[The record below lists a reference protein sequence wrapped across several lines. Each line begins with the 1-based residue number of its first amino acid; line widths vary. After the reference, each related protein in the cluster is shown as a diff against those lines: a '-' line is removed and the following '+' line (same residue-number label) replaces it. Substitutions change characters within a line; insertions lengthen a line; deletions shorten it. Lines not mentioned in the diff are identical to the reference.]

1 MKNLLTESESFNTVI
16 RYEAKIHWVS
26 YIVPIFFITIGSIG
40 VLEFLLLGYKFMIS
54 VIGIICMFLI
64 YLFIKGLL
72 RVFKNRSTKILV
84 TENHLTFSTGIFGNT
99 LSDLSLNKLEG
110 IHLHQSFL
118 GKTLNFGTLVVS
130 TGNVINTYIIE
141 NPMELRKYLINAK
154 NE

>member
-26 YIVPIFFITIGSIG
+26 YIVPIFFIIIGSIG
-40 VLEFLLLGYKFMIS
+40 VLQFLLLGYKFMIS
-54 VIGIICMFLI
+54 VIGIISMFLM

-72 RVFKNRSTKILV
+72 RFIQNKKTKIYV
-84 TENHLTFSTGIFGNT
+84 TDNHLTFSTGIFGNT

-118 GKTLNFGTLVVS
+118 GKTLNFGTLVIS
-130 TGNVINTYIIE
+130 TGEISNTYIIE
-141 NPMELRKYLINAK
+141 NPMALRNYLNK
-154 NE
+154 LKK